1 MTTSV
6 RLVVALLLLYIV
18 PRVPGAHVVPVATV
32 RATVLLPTDLG
43 DLARDAGTIAR
54 GTVVAVE
61 SRWIED
67 QRTIDTLVTLQADN
81 YLKGRLGPTLTF
93 RVPGGRIGRLRSV
106 TVGAPT
112 FEAGQHVVV
121 FLTTRG
127 PEIPDL
133 VGLSLGVF
141 RVVGQSAMTVVPQP
155 VGPSVRTAA
164 VTRGDRGRRPMALA
178 EFERRVRSLAGGGR

>member
-1 MTTSV
+1 MAFMTNSV
-6 RLVVALLLLYIV
+6 RLVLPLLLLYAV
-18 PRVPGAHVVPVATV
+18 AGAPV

-67 QRTIDTLVTLQADN
+67 QRTIETLVTLQANN

-112 FEAGQHVVV
+112 FETGQRVVV

-141 RVVGQSAMTVVPQP
+141 RVVGQSALTVVPQP
-155 VGPSVRTAA
+155 VTPGVRAGA

-178 EFERRVRSLAGGGR
+178 EFERRVRLLAGGGR